1 MPLAPT
7 PVSIRLLRWFYTYL
21 SPAVPTLAVQLL
33 WETFSPPRRPLEPP
47 HRAFLTSALPLPE
60 LLHFT
65 VPAEETIRLR
75 GYEWGAGER
84 TVLLVHG
91 WGGNAVNF
99 RALVPRLV
107 ASGFRVVALDLPAH
121 GQSEGWQTN
130 LLDFREALRTLLQ
143 HIGWPYAV
151 VAHSLGGLATSL
163 LLAEPGKP
171 EVAKFAFVAS
181 PIKGESAFETG
192 FDQLHVA
199 PAVRRRFYQ
208 RFYRWLGQEL
218 DYFAFAPRPAL
229 RARRV
234 LALYDTEDVMVRPE
248 EVRAYLA
255 AHPDIETGYTAGV
268 GHYRMFRNEAVLDRL
283 VAFLTS

>member
-1 MPLAPT
+1 MQRASIPLS
-7 PVSIRLLRWFYTYL
+7 VRLLRWFYAYL
-21 SPAVPTLAVQLL
+21 SPAVPGLAVQLL
-33 WETFSPPRRPLEPP
+33 WQTFSPPRRPLGPA
-47 HRAFLTSALPLPE
+47 HRAFLATAQPLPD

-75 GYEWGAGER
+75 GYQWGEGAR

-91 WGGNAVNF
+91 WGGNVLDF

-143 HIGWPYAV
+143 HTGWPYAV
-151 VAHSLGGLATSL
+151 VAHSLGGLATAL
-163 LLAEPGKP
+163 LLAEPGP
-171 EVAKFAFVAS
+171 QAVSKFAFVAS
-181 PIKGESAFETG
+181 PIRGESAFETG
-192 FDQLHVA
+192 FDQLRVA
-199 PAVRRRFYQ
+199 PSVRQQFYQ
-208 RFYRWLGQEL
+208 RFHYWLGYEP
-218 DYFAFAPRPAL
+218 DYFVFAPRPAL

-234 LALYDTEDVMVRPE
+234 LALYDADDALVRHA

-255 AHPDIETGYTAGV
+255 AHPDIESWHTTSV
-268 GHYRMFRNEAVLDRL
+268 GHYRMFRDEAVQDRL
-283 VAFLTS
+283 LTFLLS